1 MEGRRK
7 GGRDVTSLALV
18 CEHSHSRGE
27 PPHSL
32 LLVHMRLHTPHQQV
46 PVMGVLVHGVAERLQ
61 RRRRGRGRGGGEG
74 EGDGVERIVVDGA
87 VVVVGSGGGGRVFQG
102 DGVKPRACCLG
113 EGGAHGRRRRAPLR
127 HRPGVR
133 GGGFRQWEG
142 GHDVAEHPAGVLDGG
157 IGELVGLQ
165 GLEHRLWG
173 QCAECI
179 RRETWCEGNEII
191 EKMV

>member
-27 PPHSL
+27 PPHGL
-32 LLVHMRLHTPHQQV
+32 LLVHVRLHTPHQQV
-46 PVMGVLVHGVAERLQ
+46 PVMGVLVHRVAERLQ
-61 RRRRGRGRGGGEG
+61 RRRGGGGGGEG
-74 EGDGVERIVVDGA
+74 EGGGVERIVVDGGIVGSGVG
-87 VVVVGSGGGGRVFQG
+87 VVGSGVVGSGGVFQG
-102 DGVKPRACCLG
+102 DGVKPRAWCLE
-113 EGGAHGRRRRAPLR
+113 EGGAHGCRRRAPLR
-127 HRPGVR
+127 SRTSVR

-173 QCAECI
+173 QCAE
-179 RRETWCEGNEII
+179 
-191 EKMV
+191 